1 MAGQQ
6 DLAAQLA
13 HVKGLLGEAR
23 AALPSDKRSY
33 RGLKKKIDLALGLS
47 SSTKKI
53 SNPDVA
59 PDVKS
64 DTILPGSKVVSKEPG
79 DPTWNGIVLGPS
91 DYEGGVMVR
100 VSKSLIYACS
110 IMYLETVD
118 PGPNEIEAG
127 DFEAWLYQQSNVT
140 RDCQDLYLLTRLWR
154 LDFEWH
160 DNPREHY
167 RSKA

>member
-33 RGLKKKIDLALGLS
+33 RGLKKKIDMALGLS
-47 SSTKKI
+47 SLTTKDPI
-53 SNPDVA
+53 

-79 DPTWNGIVLGPS
+79 DQTWNGIVLGPS

-100 VSKSLIYACS
+100 VSKTLIYACS
-110 IMYLETVD
+110 IKDLETVD